1 MLALN
6 QQQLVFVP
14 IPNLLFRPETK
25 AELEI
30 PTFRPFFPAIEH
42 DFLNEFVGVV
52 AENSKKIQ
60 ICTLRLF
67 FLWKAQKDTDE
78 ILFMPWPDT
87 NCHLFKWFTTQT
99 NKHQTNKHQ
108 TNNDTTIVPVAC
120 C

>member
-42 DFLNEFVGVV
+42 DFLNEFGRRRKFKK
-52 AENSKKIQ
+52 NSNLHASPFFFCEKHKKTQMRFYSCHDQTPTAIYLND
-60 ICTLRLF
+60 LRH
-67 FLWKAQKDTDE
+67 K
-78 ILFMPWPDT
+78 
-87 NCHLFKWFTTQT
+87 QT
-99 NKHQTNKHQ
+99 NIKQTNIKQ
-108 TNNDTTIVPVAC
+108 TMILPSYQ
-120 C
+120 